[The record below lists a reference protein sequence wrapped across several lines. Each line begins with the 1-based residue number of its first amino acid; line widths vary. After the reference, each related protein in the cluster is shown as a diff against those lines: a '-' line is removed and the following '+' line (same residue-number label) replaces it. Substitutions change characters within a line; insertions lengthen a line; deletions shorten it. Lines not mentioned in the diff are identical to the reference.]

1 MASEHQLLLS
11 DFLAES
17 EMLLDS
23 MVRSRDS
30 LRACPSD
37 RAALRELSRDAHTL
51 RGILMMVELPA
62 LRDLACRLDEAVGAL
77 RRDEGRS
84 PEDALRLVDETV
96 KALAGMQRAPAT
108 QGRGHVPAR
117 AEMRGHQA
125 VPLARSRTVLV
136 VDDSRTVLR
145 VVQRALE
152 GAGLRALTANTMAAA
167 VDAIS
172 REQPALILLDLSIAE
187 QDAGALLRRLCRDG
201 VFHRIPVVLFS
212 NQPET
217 LLRAAAKRL
226 GAAGHLRKTGDA
238 REIVAAVSAH
248 LEKPARASGGA

>member
-1 MASEHQLLLS
+1 MASEPQLLMS
-11 DFLAES
+11 DFLAET

-23 MVRSRDS
+23 MARSRDS
-30 LRACPSD
+30 LRACSSD

-84 PEDALRLVDETV
+84 PEDALRLVDEAV
-96 KALAGMQRAPAT
+96 KALAEMQRGPAT
-108 QGRGHVPAR
+108 QGPAR

-125 VPLARSRTVLV
+125 IPLARSRTVLV

-187 QDAGALLRRLCRDG
+187 QDGGALLRRLCRDG
-201 VFHRIPVVLFS
+201 VFHRMPVVLFS

-217 LLRAAAKRL
+217 LLRATAKRL